1 MALRMRTASGESD
14 GSEVELF
21 VPDSELAGVL
31 RTATRLILARVESTD
46 RVQAVLGTVAAELGV
61 ACGRL
66 YDHWEQQQE
75 RE

>member
-1 MALRMRTASGESD
+1 MALRMRTAIANGE
-14 GSEVELF
+14 EAELF

-31 RTATRLILARVESTD
+31 RTASRLILARVESPD

-66 YDHWEQQQE
+66 YDQWDAQEQS

>member
-1 MALRMRTASGESD
+1 MALRMNNARGAGE
-14 GSEVELF
+14 EAALF

-31 RTATRLILARVESTD
+31 RTATRLILARVESPD

-66 YDHWEQQQE
+66 YDQWDEQEQA
-75 RE
+75 RR